1 MISSL
6 DGHGKDVSKRARLP
20 ETKRIWTPGAQNEV
34 VYHLRTT
41 SWFWWRS
48 SAGSCLMLQRH
59 HAEIPPSWR
68 LHCLAAEGFWRAEV
82 TFATHDLLH
91 PEPGH
96 CTALRAPATSS
107 HSVPTLRGHGGS
119 PRVTWTENAAALMA
133 FEDLQSVLTPP
144 PHGDH
149 LSVIC
154 WSTRAMM
161 SLLIN
166 KAQHLV
172 LLLCNYLLWIMLLS
186 SLVLLWLSS

>member
-1 MISSL
+1 MSQTPRDQKNLDTWSSKWGCL
-6 DGHGKDVSKRARLP
+6 SPENDILILVEKLSRVLP
-20 ETKRIWTPGAQNEV
+20 DATEALCRN
-34 VYHLRTT
+34 T
-41 SWFWWRS
+41 SQL
-48 SAGSCLMLQRH
+48 A
-59 HAEIPPSWR
+59 PPV
-68 LHCLAAEGFWRAEV
+68 LAAEGFWRAQV
-82 TFATHDLLH
+82 MFATYDLLH

-107 HSVPTLRGHGGS
+107 HSVPTLRGNGGS

-149 LSVIC
+149 LSVIH

-172 LLLCNYLLWIMLLS
+172 LLLCNYLLWIVLLS